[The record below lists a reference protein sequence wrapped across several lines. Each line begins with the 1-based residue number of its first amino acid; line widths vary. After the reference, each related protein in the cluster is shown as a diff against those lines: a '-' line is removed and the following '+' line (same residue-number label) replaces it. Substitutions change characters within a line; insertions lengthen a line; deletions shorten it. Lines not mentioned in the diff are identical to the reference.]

1 MAVIVHKMFEFWLRF
16 HWTLLLRVQLTLSH
30 HWFRQWLGAERAA
43 SHFNWTSDGSIQWRI
58 YVSPSLSELI
68 NPSSKIWWYTIH
80 KSCGCRGY
88 DRYDEAFPL
97 GSLSVNPCMKI
108 SQINFVWEGLME
120 SWTNDWIV
128 SKRQFTYLKSTV
140 YLRIFENMVAP
151 IFWWLQLRHNERDGV
166 SNHRRLNGLLKRLFR
181 RRSTKTSKLRV
192 IGLWEWNSP
201 VTGNFPSQRASN
213 AESVSIWWSHHVT
226 GDSLLDEKVC
236 SICWVFFN

>member
-1 MAVIVHKMFEFWLRF
+1 METFSALLAICAGNSPVPGEFPTQRPVTRSFDVFFDLRLNKRLSKQSWGWWFE
-16 HWTLLLRVQLTLSH
+16 TLSYC
-30 HWFRQWLGAERAA
+30 
-43 SHFNWTSDGSIQWRI
+43 ND
-58 YVSPSLSELI
+58 
-68 NPSSKIWWYTIH
+68 
-80 KSCGCRGY
+80 SCGCRGY

-140 YLRIFENMVAP
+140 YLRIFENVVAP

-213 AESVSIWWSHHVT
+213 AEKFQF
-226 GDSLLDEKVC
+226 DEV
-236 SICWVFFN
+236 IMWPAIVFLTKKSAQYVGYFLIKNTPKIHANAIV